1 MLVFISEKIFVHI
14 CGDITFSSSFKFDA
28 DYIPTNK
35 INETKEMLLKL
46 RLSEALLSEFYQLI
60 GVNCCSSI
68 EYDSFV
74 IAFKRAESSLI
85 SLDMNSETFKS
96 SRAEF
101 NRKRNSLLES
111 LINSGIQNKCCVD
124 GCNNRD
130 LTIDHKIPIRRGG
143 SSDISN
149 LQIMCRY
156 HNSKKGYRLIQNNN
170 KRDQ

>member
-28 DYIPTNK
+28 ENIPIRK
-35 INETKEMLLKL
+35 INEVKDMLLKL
-46 RLSEALLSEFYQLI
+46 RLSEALLSEFYQLF

-68 EYDSFV
+68 EYDGFV
-74 IAFKRAESSLI
+74 SAFKRAESSI
-85 SLDMNSETFKS
+85 VSLDKNSETFKS

-101 NRKRNSLLES
+101 NKKRNSLLES
-111 LINSGIQNKCCVD
+111 LINSGVENKCCVD
-124 GCNNRD
+124 GCNNHD

-143 SSDISN
+143 TSDISN

-170 KRDQ
+170 KKDQ